1 MKQSNLK
8 IASQI
13 NIWLTVLIVLLAGFV
28 VSTFFSL
35 DMLWQN
41 TKSLYEHPLTV
52 RRAVGD
58 IEVDVLYIHN
68 RMLHLVQDDHT
79 ESPDTLIAEIDALE
93 TDIYRQ
99 LDILYDRYLGPMSD
113 LDAISAS
120 VAQWSTIRAET
131 IRLYHTGDLETAQLR
146 VEDQGVDGAQTSLI
160 MENLIQV
167 SAFAMNKGDT
177 FFNDARTTRSDNL
190 IRISLLSVG
199 VLIIMLVAGFLLRRG
214 ILPPLTELTNAADS
228 MRQGKLDARVR
239 FRSRNELGTL
249 SASFNSMAGT
259 IQSEM
264 AYRENLAS
272 ITTALSATADL
283 RSFCQQLLKTLIP
296 STDSQMGAVY
306 LLEETRQRFVPFES
320 LGAVPASLRPFAN
333 AAFEGE
339 FGYAVTTQKI
349 RHITDIPEDVP
360 VVFSS
365 VSGDYRAKEIITIP
379 ILNGSD
385 VVAVVS
391 LASIKN
397 YSRESIRLIEGA
409 HSELSA
415 RIAALIGWQRILEMS
430 ERLQRA
436 NQELQQ
442 QSKELEMQT
451 SELTEQ
457 NTELELQKKQL
468 DEASRLKTNFLS
480 NMSHELR
487 TPLNSVI
494 ALTGV
499 LRRRLTNAIPAE
511 EFSYLEVIERNGK
524 ALLSLINDILDI
536 SRIEAGREVIEIEPF
551 SVHASVRDLIDLIMP
566 QAEQKGISLT
576 LDPSDDVR
584 ITSDADKFRHIMQ
597 NLIGNAVKFTE
608 QGGVRVAI
616 RAQRSNV
623 SVTVTDTGIGVS
635 KEELPHIFDEFRQAD
650 GSTSRRF
657 GGAGLGLAISKKY
670 ADLLGGIIQVK
681 STPGQG
687 SEFTLTLPL
696 ETDASVNF
704 SLPVREVEAE
714 AETTSSLT
722 EADSDFSQK
731 TVLLVEDNESA
742 IIQMQDLVGTIGCR
756 VQTARNAEEA
766 FQIIAQAIPDAMIL
780 DLMMPDVD
788 GFKVLETLRN
798 AEITA
803 HVPVLILTAKQ
814 ISKDELHFLKRNNIH
829 QLIQKGDVN
838 VHALKNAITGMFRKQ
853 VKPAPSIVHHMDKNA
868 VPTVLIVEDNPDNM
882 TTIKA
887 LLTEKFIALG
897 APDAKACFELLT
909 EHSPDVILMDIAL
922 PDISGIDAFHQI
934 RKLARF
940 QKTPVIALTASV
952 MRQDRERILA
962 HGFNGFIPKPIDEKE
977 FHRVINE
984 VLYGK

>member
-1 MKQSNLK
+1 
-8 IASQI
+8 
-13 NIWLTVLIVLLAGFV
+13 
-28 VSTFFSL
+28 
-35 DMLWQN
+35 
-41 TKSLYEHPLTV
+41 
-52 RRAVGD
+52 
-58 IEVDVLYIHN
+58 
-68 RMLHLVQDDHT
+68 
-79 ESPDTLIAEIDALE
+79 
-93 TDIYRQ
+93 
-99 LDILYDRYLGPMSD
+99 
-113 LDAISAS
+113 
-120 VAQWSTIRAET
+120 
-131 IRLYHTGDLETAQLR
+131 
-146 VEDQGVDGAQTSLI
+146 
-160 MENLIQV
+160 
-167 SAFAMNKGDT
+167 
-177 FFNDARTTRSDNL
+177 SDNL
-190 IRISLLSVG
+190 VRISVLSAG
-199 VLIIMLVAGFLLRRG
+199 VLIMMLVAGFLLRRG
-214 ILPPLTELTNAADS
+214 ILPPLTELTKAADS
-228 MRQGKLDARVR
+228 MRQGNLDTRVR
-239 FRSRNELGTL
+239 FRSKNELGAL

-264 AYRENLAS
+264 VYRENLSS
-272 ITTALSATADL
+272 ITSALSATADL
-283 RSFCQQLLKTLIP
+283 RSFCQELLKSLIP

-306 LLEETRQRFVPFES
+306 LLEETRQRFVPYES

-339 FGYAVTTQKI
+339 FGYVVTTQKI
-349 RHITDIPEDVP
+349 RHITDIPEDAP
-360 VVFSS
+360 VLFSS
-365 VSGDYRAKEIITIP
+365 FSGDYRAKEIITIP

-415 RIAALIGWQRILEMS
+415 RIAALVGWQRILDMT

-457 NTELELQKKQL
+457 NTELEQQKKQL
-468 DEASRLKTNFLS
+468 DEASKLKTSFLS

-536 SRIEAGREVIEIEPF
+536 SRIEAGREEVEIESF

-566 QAEQKGISLT
+566 QADQKGITLT
-576 LDPSDDVR
+576 LDPSEDVR
-584 ITSDADKFRHIMQ
+584 ITSDSDKFRHIMQ

-608 QGGVRVAI
+608 HGGVRISI
-616 RAQRSNV
+616 RAQRSSV
-623 SVTVTDTGIGVS
+623 SVTVADTGIGVS

-687 SEFTLTLPL
+687 SEFTLTLPMEMDANAHFAL
-696 ETDASVNF
+696 PLREIDTD
-704 SLPVREVEAE
+704 VEPSNAQ
-714 AETTSSLT
+714 TQ
-722 EADSDFSQK
+722 ADSDFSNK

-766 FQIIAQAIPDAMIL
+766 F
-780 DLMMPDVD
+780 
-788 GFKVLETLRN
+788 R
-798 AEITA
+798 
-803 HVPVLILTAKQ
+803 
-814 ISKDELHFLKRNNIH
+814 SSRKRY
-829 QLIQKGDVN
+829 
-838 VHALKNAITGMFRKQ
+838 R
-853 VKPAPSIVHHMDKNA
+853 
-868 VPTVLIVEDNPDNM
+868 
-882 TTIKA
+882 
-887 LLTEKFIALG
+887 
-897 APDAKACFELLT
+897 
-909 EHSPDVILMDIAL
+909 
-922 PDISGIDAFHQI
+922 
-934 RKLARF
+934 
-940 QKTPVIALTASV
+940 
-952 MRQDRERILA
+952 MR
-962 HGFNGFIPKPIDEKE
+962 
-977 FHRVINE
+977 
-984 VLYGK
+984 